1 MGIIATDLSDAMAAD
16 ESIRIAAQRKNV
28 VAIGW
33 DPMEDKD
40 MLEFSLGIK
49 VDDDRNHIIHAIGSL
64 VANVLRQMAKGNS
77 GKEIRL
83 TAQLMEVIAEN
94 QAQMFTQDA
103 MMNSTTS

>member
-1 MGIIATDLSDAMAAD
+1 MGIITTELSDEMAAD

-64 VANVLRQMAKGNS
+64 VVNVFRQMAKDNIA
-77 GKEIRL
+77 KELEL
-83 TAQLMEVIAEN
+83 TASMMDVIAQR
-94 QAQMFTQDA
+94 QAERIAASDLMDGA
-103 MMNSTTS
+103 TS